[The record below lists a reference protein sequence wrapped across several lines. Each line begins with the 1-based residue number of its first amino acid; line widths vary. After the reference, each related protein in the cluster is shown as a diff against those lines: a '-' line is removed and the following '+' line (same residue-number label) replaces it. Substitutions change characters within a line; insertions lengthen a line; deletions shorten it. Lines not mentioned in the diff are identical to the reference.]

1 VNTILGGQQGD
12 DGRIAQLD
20 RRLQHEAE
28 LTAKQAERALGRTE
42 TALGI
47 VSGIKYGTTKHD
59 SLFAK
64 ITIETEADDVVVYA
78 FNHNTNCV
86 RSPIDDEEVG
96 LDLGLE
102 VGYIA
107 KIVWS
112 WNAVSEEKQSYR
124 ILEVVV
130 SAEPFED

>member
-1 VNTILGGQQGD
+1 MNSILQGD

-28 LTAKQAERALGRTE
+28 VTAKQAERALGRTE

-47 VSGIKYGTTKHD
+47 VSDITFGKSKLD

-78 FNHNTNCV
+78 FSHNVNCE
-86 RSPIDDEEVG
+86 RSPIDGED
-96 LDLGLE
+96 LDLGLK
-102 VGYIA
+102 VGDLV
-107 KIVWS
+107 KVVWS
-112 WNAVSEEKQSYR
+112 WNAVSAEKQSYR
-124 ILEVVV
+124 ILEAVV